1 MIIYVDINVCIYI
14 YIHIHRSKLINPQ
27 KWMVSIRNDFPSLY
41 GPGPGYPTRQ
51 ASDESSSET
60 LQAYREAFLQVAR
73 GPQRTQVGHSGPMTS
88 PIWETFEQ
96 MEQQQCDVTILCNH
110 QITIK

>member
-1 MIIYVDINVCIYI
+1 MDGFN
-14 YIHIHRSKLINPQ
+14 Q
-27 KWMVSIRNDFPSLY
+27 KGFSQSLRAWSRI
-41 GPGPGYPTRQ
+41 PRQ

-73 GPQRTQVGHSGPMTS
+73 GPQGNQVGHSEPMMS
-88 PIWETFEQ
+88 PIWKTFEQ
-96 MEQQQCDVTILCNH
+96 MEQQQCDVTILCHH